1 MDNALR
7 VGVKGMEALQGRG
20 EGERGGRDRQ
30 FVTRMEKELFESNA
44 V

>member
-7 VGVKGMEALQGRG
+7 VGVKGWRHYRG
-20 EGERGGRDRQ
+20 EGKERKWKGH
-30 FVTRMEKELFESNA
+30 FVTRMEKWLFESNA